1 MKMADLKKLN
11 MPDTPGVYFFL
22 GSPKRGEGSYSGKDL
37 LYIGKATS
45 LRDRVKSYFSKDLI
59 ETRGPLIVDMVFK
72 ASAIKWQ
79 ETDSVLEAL
88 ILESN
93 LIKKFQPYYNTK
105 EKDDKSWNYVCITD
119 EIFPKVLIIRGKDID
134 FQNMISKNQKIEA
147 FFGPYTSG
155 MQLKEALKIVRR
167 IFPFVDA
174 SSAKKDNYTFYRQL
188 GLTPEVSNENAQK
201 SYKRNIAHIKL
212 FFDGK
217 KKILI
222 KDLKV
227 EMKLAAKEGRFEEAA
242 LLRDQ
247 IFALGHINDIALIKD
262 SDVLRKTK
270 AGFRIEAYDVAHMN
284 GKNMVGVMT
293 VVENGEISKKEY
305 RTFNIQGFN
314 KANDTG
320 ALEEMLS
327 RRFRHTEWGMP
338 DLVVTDGG
346 EAQFRVGQQV
356 LKRYQLTIPVVSVVK
371 DEHHK
376 PKDILGDKEFTQKY
390 KKEVLLANVE
400 AHRFS
405 IVLHR
410 KKRNRNFLV

>member
-1 MKMADLKKLN
+1 MKSQDLKKLS
-11 MPDTPGVYFFL
+11 MPDTPGVYFF
-22 GSPKRGEGSYSGKDL
+22 YSGRDL

-59 ETRGPLIVDMVFK
+59 ETRGPLILDMVFK
-72 ASAIKWQ
+72 ASTIKWQ

-93 LIKKFQPYYNTK
+93 LIKKHQPYYNTK
-105 EKDDKSWNYVCITD
+105 EKDDKSWNYICITD
-119 EIFPKVLIIRGKDID
+119 EPFPKVLMIRGKDID
-134 FQNMISKNQKIEA
+134 FTNMISKNQKIESY
-147 FFGPYTSG
+147 FGPYTSG
-155 MQLKEALKIVRR
+155 GQLKEALKIVRR

-188 GLTPEVSNENAQK
+188 GLTPEVSDENAQK
-201 SYKRNIAHIKL
+201 TYKKNIANIKL
-212 FFDGK
+212 FFDAK
-217 KKILI
+217 KKIVLNNLE
-222 KDLKV
+222 KEMKV
-227 EMKLAAKEGRFEEAA
+227 EAKAQRFEQAKI
-242 LLRDQ
+242 LRNQ

-262 SDVLRKTK
+262 SDIVRKKK
-270 AGFRIEAYDVAHMN
+270 AGLRIEAYDVAHMS

-293 VVENGEISKKEY
+293 VIEDGEIAKKEY
-305 RTFNIQGFN
+305 RSFNIQGFTD
-314 KANDTG
+314 ANDTG

-356 LKRYQLTIPVVSVVK
+356 LKRYQLEIPIVSVVK
-371 DEHHK
+371 DERHK
-376 PKDILGDKEFTQKY
+376 PKDILAKDDISQKFAKEY
-390 KKEVLLANVE
+390 KKEIILANSE

-410 KKRNRNFLV
+410 KKRNKNFLV

>member
-1 MKMADLKKLN
+1 MKSQDLKKLN
-11 MPDTPGVYFFL
+11 MPDVPGVYFFQN
-22 GSPKRGEGSYSGKDL
+22 GKDI

-72 ASAIKWQ
+72 ADNMKWQ

-93 LIKKFQPYYNTK
+93 LIKKHQPYYNTK
-105 EKDDKSWNYVCITD
+105 EKDDKSWNYVCVTD
-119 EIFPKVLIIRGKDID
+119 EALPKILIIRGKDID
-134 FQNMISKNQKIEA
+134 FATMSSKQYKIESY
-147 FFGPYTSG
+147 FGPYTNG

-188 GLTPEVSNENAQK
+188 GLTPEVSNDQAM
-201 SYKRNIAHIKL
+201 SAYKKNISNIKL

-217 KKILI
+217 KKDVL
-222 KDLKV
+222 KGLEKEMKV
-227 EMKLAAKEGRFEEAA
+227 EAKAGRFEEAA
-242 LLRDQ
+242 RLRNQ

-262 SDVLRKTK
+262 SEILRKKK
-270 AGFRIEAYDVAHMN
+270 ANLRIEAYDVAHMG

-293 VVENGEISKKEY
+293 VVEDGEITKKEY
-305 RTFNIQGFN
+305 RTFNIKNFTD
-314 KANDTG
+314 ANDTG

-356 LKRYQLTIPVVSVVK
+356 LKRYQLKIPVVSVVK
-371 DEHHK
+371 DERHK
-376 PKDILGDKEFTQKY
+376 PKDILGEKEFAEKY
-390 KKEVLLANVE
+390 KIEILLANSE

-405 IVLHR
+405 ITLHR
-410 KKRNRNFLV
+410 KKRNKNFLGLV